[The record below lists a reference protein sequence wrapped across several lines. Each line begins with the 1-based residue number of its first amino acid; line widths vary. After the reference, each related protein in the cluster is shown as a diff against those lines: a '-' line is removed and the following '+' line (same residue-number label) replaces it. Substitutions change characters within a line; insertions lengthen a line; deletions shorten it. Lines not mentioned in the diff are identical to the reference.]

1 MKYGFLQKN
10 TVSFKRWS
18 RKAYA
23 VLLSLNRE
31 IVIAHVSFDIADYSL
46 RKNGI
51 RVFLSESDSD
61 YRKER
66 YSNDLMKCIAFYGK
80 YDTVSKEDGIKT
92 YFSNNGKVDDG
103 FSRLSSTFFC
113 FI

>member
-23 VLLSLNRE
+23 ILLSLNRE
-31 IVIAHVSFDIADYSL
+31 IVIAHVSFDIADHSL

-51 RVFLSESDSD
+51 TIFLSEIDSE
-61 YRKER
+61 YRKEQKP
-66 YSNDLMKCIAFYGK
+66 SDLIKCIVFYGK
-80 YDTVSKEDGIKT
+80 YDNSSKEDGIKT
-92 YFSNNGKVDDG
+92 DVSNNGKVDDG
-103 FSRLSSTFFC
+103 FSNLSSTFFC
-113 FI
+113 LI

>member
-1 MKYGFLQKN
+1 MKYGFFKKN

-18 RKAYA
+18 RRAYA

-31 IVIAHVSFDIADYSL
+31 IVIAHVSFDIADCSL

-51 RVFLSESDSD
+51 TVFFPESDFD
-61 YRKER
+61 YRKEQC
-66 YSNDLMKCIAFYGK
+66 SNDLMECIVFYGE
-80 YDTVSKEDGIKT
+80 YDTVSKEDGIKIEF
-92 YFSNNGKVDDG
+92 YNNGKVDDG
-103 FSRLSSTFFC
+103 FSSLSSTFFC